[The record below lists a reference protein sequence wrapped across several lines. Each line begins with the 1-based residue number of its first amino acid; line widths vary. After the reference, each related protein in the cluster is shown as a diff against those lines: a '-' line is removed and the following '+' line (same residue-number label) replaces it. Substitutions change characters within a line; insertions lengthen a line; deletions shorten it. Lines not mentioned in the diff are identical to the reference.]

1 MVFRAGLWVLGVKAP
16 SVPLGQLP
24 RERGS
29 GVSQKLPLPLPRFR
43 GFGACADA
51 GEAGEGVFPLRSALV
66 PILVTQPQFQVCVRP
81 LGRQVSVFCENGS
94 PRDAAKLR
102 T

>member
-1 MVFRAGLWVLGVKAP
+1 MGVGGEK
-16 SVPLGQLP
+16 PLQSLRDSFP
-24 RERGS
+24 TCCH
-29 GVSQKLPLPLPRFR
+29 VPLPRLR
-43 GFGACADA
+43 GIGVYADA

-66 PILVTQPQFQVCVRP
+66 PILITQPLFQLSVRP

>member
-51 GEAGEGVFPLRSALV
+51 AEGGEGVSSSTWKRFGAHSGETGYPPKWGQR
-66 PILVTQPQFQVCVRP
+66 
-81 LGRQVSVFCENGS
+81 
-94 PRDAAKLR
+94 K
-102 T
+102 